1 MLGGVRNERDVVQRV
16 FLCKNGVKNTPEK
29 HWFFGILLAGAKI
42 NAYLCIMKNTKRE
55 NEKIEWKV
63 TGEEV
68 SKL

>member
-1 MLGGVRNERDVVQRV
+1 MKEMCFSGY
-16 FLCKNGVKNTPEK
+16 FFCKNGVKNTPEK